1 MPLMR
6 NGGPALQCHKRQTR
20 KPKVSYSQ
28 PSKLINNLEKDLPIL
43 SFENV
48 KVLHNWLEANHATSK
63 GIFVRVYKKNSG
75 INSVSFEELLDEGL
89 CFGWSES
96 IRLRG
101 NNTSFL
107 QKFTPRKV
115 KGTTSKRN
123 LQHMARLV
131 QEGRM
136 KPAGLRAIDIT

>member
-1 MPLMR
+1 M
-6 NGGPALQCHKRQTR
+6 
-20 KPKVSYSQ
+20 
-28 PSKLINNLEKDLPIL
+28 EKDMPTL

-48 KVLHNWLEANHATSK
+48 KVLHNWLEANHDTSK
-63 GIFVRVYKKNSG
+63 GIFVRVYKKNSR

-123 LQHMARLV
+123 LQHIARLV

-136 KPAGLRAIDIT
+136 TPAGLRALGII